1 MRLFNVNP
9 RTFIAIGH
17 DIVVA
22 ALVWTFTF
30 SLRWN
35 FELDRSTQI
44 ILFQTL
50 PAVLAVQVGCFVY
63 FGLYRGIWRYA
74 SIHDMRLIAMSVGT
88 SALII
93 PILLLLWRNG
103 LITKIGRASCRERV

>member
-44 ILFQTL
+44 ILRARRRRRRQR
-50 PAVLAVQVGCFVY
+50 
-63 FGLYRGIWRYA
+63 RGQ
-74 SIHDMRLIAMSVGT
+74 D
-88 SALII
+88 
-93 PILLLLWRNG
+93 
-103 LITKIGRASCRERV
+103 